1 MKEEEVL
8 ELFPD
13 SNINQILTA
22 GHGFGE
28 YSLLKN
34 LKVLFQIIFLEK

>member
-13 SNINQILTA
+13 STISQILTV
-22 GHGFGE
+22 GDGFGD
-28 YSLLKN
+28 YSLIKN
-34 LKVLFQIIFLEK
+34 I